1 MRAEMGS
8 DHMPMTYA
16 HQPQLQPQ
24 QVFILVPTDGD
35 YATASPHSTAPGAHA
50 MSYAMALWPQLPV
63 ESSVGVGGPGGP
75 GGPGGMGALTVV
87 SEKPTS
93 LSVSS
98 RNAPDPVPTP
108 RTELPTESDE
118 EKEPERH
125 EIRITASTA
134 RRLRR
139 KRAAERVK
147 IAQTRELSV
156 PRLEDFRAL
165 VKDDPPAAILRLT
178 GHVWAWSQN
187 DVGCRLVQEILELGT
202 RDAAELALELRG
214 HVLEAVMC
222 PYANYVIQKVVSHL
236 STAASAFVAQE
247 LSGNAIRVAKHR
259 FACRIFCRL
268 LEFCP
273 SSTTGTLVDE
283 LFVDLPSLCNHNFA
297 HHVIE
302 SVLENGD
309 RRHKSQVA
317 AELLKE
323 PWRYATHKNSSYIIE
338 KALRHCDQTEQEAL
352 IEALGQPRLIF
363 DLART
368 QFGCYVARALLQE
381 SGVDTDAA
389 MNFIKLH
396 RSHLEQTTHGQR
408 FLVDVG
414 LAQDAE
420 FAERAGVARA
430 IQKQ

>member
-1 MRAEMGS
+1 MHSCERVTYRISFKSGREAVVGFLQLAQEAIYSACAKICSSNFCFCPFCPLAMRAETGS
-8 DHMPMTYA
+8 DHMPITYA

-35 YATASPHSTAPGAHA
+35 YATAAPHSTAPGAHA

-63 ESSVGVGGPGGP
+63 ESSMGVGGAGGP
-75 GGPGGMGALTVV
+75 GHPGGVGALTVV
-87 SEKPTS
+87 SEKQTS
-93 LSVSS
+93 LSASS
-98 RNAPDPVPTP
+98 QNAPDPVPTP

-118 EKEPERH
+118 EKEPQRH

-165 VKDDPPAAILRLT
+165 VKDDPPAAIFRLT

-247 LSGNAIRVAKHR
+247 LVSH
-259 FACRIFCRL
+259 
-268 LEFCP
+268 
-273 SSTTGTLVDE
+273 
-283 LFVDLPSLCNHNFA
+283 A
-297 HHVIE
+297 HASFE
-302 SVLENGD
+302 W
-309 RRHKSQVA
+309 
-317 AELLKE
+317 LKL
-323 PWRYATHKNSSYIIE
+323 KNV
-338 KALRHCDQTEQEAL
+338 
-352 IEALGQPRLIF
+352 GF
-363 DLART
+363 
-368 QFGCYVARALLQE
+368 F
-381 SGVDTDAA
+381 
-389 MNFIKLH
+389 LH
-396 RSHLEQTTHGQR
+396 G
-408 FLVDVG
+408 FLNKKRM
-414 LAQDAE
+414 QMH
-420 FAERAGVARA
+420 
-430 IQKQ
+430 

>member
-1 MRAEMGS
+1 MRAEIGS

-16 HQPQLQPQ
+16 QPQLQPQ

-35 YATASPHSTAPGAHA
+35 YATAPHSTAPGAHA

-63 ESSVGVGGPGGP
+63 ESSVGVGCPGGQGCP
-75 GGPGGMGALTVV
+75 GGTGALHV
-87 SEKPTS
+87 SDKPTN
-93 LSVSS
+93 LSVSQ
-98 RNAPDPVPTP
+98 NAPDPVPTP

-165 VKDDPPAAILRLT
+165 VKDDPSAAIFRLT
-178 GHVWAWSQN
+178 GNVWAWSQN

-273 SSTTGTLVDE
+273 SSTTGALVDE
-283 LFVDLPSLCNHNFA
+283 LFVDLPSLCSHNFA

-396 RSHLEQTTHGQR
+396 RSHLEQTTQGQR

-430 IQKQ
+430 VQNP